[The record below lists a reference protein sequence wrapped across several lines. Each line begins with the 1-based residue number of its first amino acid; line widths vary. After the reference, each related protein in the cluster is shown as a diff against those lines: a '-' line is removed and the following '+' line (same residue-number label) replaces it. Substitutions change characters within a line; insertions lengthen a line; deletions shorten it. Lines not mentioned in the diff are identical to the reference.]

1 MAEKASQRASCV
13 SASSSACNSCLAAC
27 TGSRSSAT
35 RASSVVNAAL
45 KSLGSSDNARV
56 AEASPTSMPTSG
68 NLPVERR
75 KSNSLSWRSAWSFL
89 RTPEARPSKYAS
101 HVSATFH
108 SVPTPTPRPAPKSD
122 TAFSLNLTSS
132 STSLCKAAS
141 SFNNSSNCFSLLGK
155 GSSVTV
161 SSYVTFSIPIL
172 SCKVFFVRTSSLLTN
187 SPSSPV
193 VCSRV
198 LSSEASGDFWVSFSC
213 GRSTTSTLL
222 RPRDARTSP
231 SSVLSRTQPLT
242 TPSTVPLTPAC
253 LPVLTRTC
261 EPAITSLGSV
271 STSADSDAT
280 HRRYDAS
287 PADLATTLSI
297 LTRDEENWWRQ
308 RHWSLP
314 PDSSLTSSTFCSS
327 IWHPYLARQVRFSAR
342 TPQVVMTLL
351 LPVRNR
357 SSKSLLRPASFAG
370 TLTSCDDPGMRGPS
384 NTYKGTA
391 SSLSKSPGTQSL
403 GSTQTARSSFGA
415 ASGLAAAGSW
425 GLAARRVVGRVGCGL
440 PLRWATGAQPLTAAT
455 SIISDAYLDALSP
468 VIVDTQPRRASATE
482 RGREGLGRVYRS
494 RVLRRCSLGG
504 VC

>member
-13 SASSSACNSCLAAC
+13 SASSSDCNSCFAAC
-27 TGSRSSAT
+27 TGSKSSAT

-45 KSLGSSDNARV
+45 KSLGSSDKANV

-68 NLPVERR
+68 NLPVDLR
-75 KSNSLSWRSAWSFL
+75 KSSSRSCRSAWSFRL
-89 RTPEARPSKYAS
+89 TPEARPSKYAS

-108 SVPTPTPRPAPKSD
+108 SVPTPTPRPAPSSE

-132 STSLCKAAS
+132 STSRCRAAT
-141 SFNNSSNCFSLLGK
+141 SFSNSSSCFSRLGR
-155 GSSVTV
+155 GNSVTV
-161 SSYVTFSIPIL
+161 SSNVTFSMPME
-172 SCKVFFVRTSSLLTN
+172 SCNVFFVRTSSLLTN

-193 VCSRV
+193 VCSSV
-198 LSSEASGDFWVSFSC
+198 FKSDANGDFWVSSLGC
-213 GRSTTSTLL
+213 RSTTSTLL

-231 SSVLSRTQPLT
+231 SSVLSRTQPFT
-242 TPSTVPLTPAC
+242 TPSTVPETPAC
-253 LPVLTRTC
+253 LPVLTRTWL
-261 EPAITSLGSV
+261 PAITSLGSV

-297 LTRDEENWWRQ
+297 LTRDEDNWWRQ

-327 IWHPYLARQVRFSAR
+327 IWHPYLARQVRFSPR

-391 SSLSKSPGTQSL
+391 SSLSKSPGTQSF
-403 GSTQTARSSFGA
+403 GSTHTARSSFGA
-415 ASGLAAAGSW
+415 ARGDAAAGSP
-425 GLAARRVVGRVGCGL
+425 LAWRRVGRL
-440 PLRWATGAQPLTAAT
+440 
-455 SIISDAYLDALSP
+455 
-468 VIVDTQPRRASATE
+468 
-482 RGREGLGRVYRS
+482 
-494 RVLRRCSLGG
+494 
-504 VC
+504 

>member
-13 SASSSACNSCLAAC
+13 SASSSDCNSCFAAC
-27 TGSRSSAT
+27 TGSKSSAT

-45 KSLGSSDNARV
+45 KSLGSSDKANV

-68 NLPVERR
+68 NLPVDLR
-75 KSNSLSWRSAWSFL
+75 KSNSRSWRSACSFRL
-89 RTPEARPSKYAS
+89 TPEARPSKYAS

-108 SVPTPTPRPAPKSD
+108 NVPTPTPRPAPSRL
-122 TAFSLNLTSS
+122 TAFSLKRTSS
-132 STSLCKAAS
+132 STSLCKAATS
-141 SFNNSSNCFSLLGK
+141 LRSSSNCFSLLGR
-155 GSSVTV
+155 GNSETV
-161 SSYVTFSIPIL
+161 SSYVTFSMPME
-172 SCKVFFVRTSSLLTN
+172 SCNVFFVRTSRRLTS

-193 VCSRV
+193 VCSSV
-198 LSSEASGDFWVSFSC
+198 LSRDASGDFWVSSLGC
-213 GRSTTSTLL
+213 RSTTSTLL
-222 RPRDARTSP
+222 RPRLARTSP
-231 SSVLSRTQPLT
+231 SSVRRRTQPLT

-261 EPAITSLGSV
+261 DPAMTSEGSD
-271 STSADSDAT
+271 STSSDGDAT
-280 HRRYDAS
+280 HLRYEAS

-297 LTRDEENWWRQ
+297 LTRDEDNWWRQ

-314 PDSSLTSSTFCSS
+314 CDSSRTSSTFCNS
-327 IWHPYLARQVRFSAR
+327 IWHPYLARQVLFSAL
-342 TPQVVMTLL
+342 TPHVVMTLL

-370 TLTSCDDPGMRGPS
+370 TLTSCDDPGINGPS

-391 SSLSKSPGTQSL
+391 SSLSKSPGTQSF
-403 GSTQTARSSFGA
+403 GSTHTALSSFGA
-415 ASGLAAAGSW
+415 AKGDAAAGSW
-425 GLAARRVVGRVGCGL
+425 GLAARRVVGRVGCGR

-455 SIISDAYLDALSP
+455 SISSDAYLDALSP
-468 VIVDTQPRRASATE
+468 VIVETQPRRASRQGAAQW
-482 RGREGLGRVYRS
+482 GLGRAYRS